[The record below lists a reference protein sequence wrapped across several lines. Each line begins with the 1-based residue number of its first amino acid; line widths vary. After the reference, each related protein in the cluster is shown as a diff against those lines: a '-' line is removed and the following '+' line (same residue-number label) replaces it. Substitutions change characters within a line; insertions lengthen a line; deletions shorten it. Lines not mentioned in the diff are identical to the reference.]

1 MNSKALLI
9 IGSFF
14 SLLIMSG
21 LMQKYLGEI
30 RREDP
35 KYQVHFIKNGG
46 GLPDAYVYELLE
58 VEMDQPIHRYRF
70 SCQEACQK
78 LLSSPFLSQADVQF
92 DDESLLLSY
101 QFREPVGRLG
111 GIDSALVDAEGVVFP
126 SAPFLEKDT
135 LPLLTLGEQKVEKWG
150 DRVQQESL
158 DLALEVVK
166 ALGVPVLAVDVSRR
180 ESASYAKREL
190 VVSAIPP
197 GRSQLFLRLHPKEW
211 RTSIENFQ
219 RIYASGKI
227 PEEVTWIDL
236 RFSDMAF
243 AQRG

>member
-1 MNSKALLI
+1 
-9 IGSFF
+9 
-14 SLLIMSG
+14 
-21 LMQKYLGEI
+21 MQKYLGEI

-58 VEMDQPIHRYRF
+58 VEMDQAIHRYRF

-78 LLSSPFLSQADVQF
+78 LLSSPFVSQADVQF

-101 QFREPVGRLG
+101 QFREPVGRLD
-111 GIDSALVDAEGVVFP
+111 GIDGALVDAEGVVFP
-126 SAPFLEKDT
+126 SAPFLDREG
-135 LPLLTLGEQKVEKWG
+135 LPLLTLDEQEVEKWG
-150 DRVQQESL
+150 DRVSQEGL
-158 DLALEVVK
+158 HLALELVK
-166 ALGVPVLAVDVSRR
+166 TLDIPVLAVDVSRR
-180 ESASYAKREL
+180 ANASYAKREL
-190 VVSAIPP
+190 VVSIVPP
-197 GRSQLFLRLHPKEW
+197 GHPQLFLRLHPKEW

-227 PEEVTWIDL
+227 SEEVAWIDL

-243 AQRG
+243 AQKER